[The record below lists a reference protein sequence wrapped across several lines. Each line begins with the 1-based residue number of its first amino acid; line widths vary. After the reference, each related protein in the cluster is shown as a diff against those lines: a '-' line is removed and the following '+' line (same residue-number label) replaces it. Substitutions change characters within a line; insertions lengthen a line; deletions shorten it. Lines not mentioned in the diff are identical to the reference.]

1 MNALSWTGTMADIW
15 RGTLIPVTLV
25 KGRDTLSKISKEL
38 QEPVVKKFLIAQEV
52 VILMTNY
59 YEVEAET
66 MGKAIALIEFDPT
79 LLPSDGDVEGIE
91 IMGYEEAD
99 GQYDS

>member
-1 MNALSWTGTMADIW
+1 MA
-15 RGTLIPVTLV
+15 RSP
-25 KGRDTLSKISKEL
+25 RL

-66 MGKAIALIEFDPT
+66 MGKAIALIELDPT
-79 LLPSDGDVEGIE
+79 LLPSDADIEGIE